1 MPGCWE
7 PLLPVR
13 LPEVGS
19 GTVNRLVPRADLLA
33 GDALLMGVALAALAL
48 DRRAGIFQ
56 NLRRRS
62 TDAVEGESAKTTQ
75 LKIPQLRRPHQ
86 RCGRNLDHAERGRIM
101 VCELIANRNDGRIS
115 QNKALRESRKPIA
128 SMVLM
133 RFGGEVRMISKRR
146 VMSLGTVN

>member
-1 MPGCWE
+1 
-7 PLLPVR
+7 
-13 LPEVGS
+13 
-19 GTVNRLVPRADLLA
+19 
-33 GDALLMGVALAALAL
+33 
-48 DRRAGIFQ
+48 
-56 NLRRRS
+56 
-62 TDAVEGESAKTTQ
+62 
-75 LKIPQLRRPHQ
+75 
-86 RCGRNLDHAERGRIM
+86 M